1 MKRFLCVLLVALALV
16 GLMTTVASA
25 EEYAMVT
32 SENGYGVRMREGPS
46 KAYRVVTTYDV
57 GTTVIVQQRGTG
69 WSQIRVGETVGWMM
83 NEFLIFGTSGTGTG
97 SGGASGGVGT
107 GTVVSDNGLRVWL
120 RTTPGGKR
128 IQLYSPGTAV
138 TILTYGDE
146 WHYISIGGVRGYMM
160 SRYISVTPPPAP
172 SSKAVEAV
180 SVNYPS
186 PVVDDVLQAAVT
198 PSDATVTYSWK
209 VGGVEQSNSATLR
222 VLNDYIGKPITLTV
236 TGTGVYYGSKTYTT
250 DPVVSSRQVTQ
261 VSLNKPQ
268 PFVGDTLSAVLKPSS
283 ATVSY
288 SWRVGGVEV
297 STEAT

>member
-97 SGGASGGVGT
+97 SGGAGGGVGT

-146 WHYISIGGVRGYMM
+146 WHYISIGGVRGYML
-160 SRYISVTPPPAP
+160 SRYISVTPPM
-172 SSKAVEAV
+172 E
-180 SVNYPS
+180 
-186 PVVDDVLQAAVT
+186 
-198 PSDATVTYSWK
+198 
-209 VGGVEQSNSATLR
+209 
-222 VLNDYIGKPITLTV
+222 I
-236 TGTGVYYGSKTYTT
+236 
-250 DPVVSSRQVTQ
+250 
-261 VSLNKPQ
+261 
-268 PFVGDTLSAVLKPSS
+268 
-283 ATVSY
+283 
-288 SWRVGGVEV
+288 
-297 STEAT
+297 

>member
-46 KAYRVVTTYDV
+46 KAYRVVTKYDV
-57 GTTVIVQQRGTG
+57 GTTVIVQQRGTE

-83 NEFLIFGTSGTGTG
+83 NEFLVFGTSGTGTG
-97 SGGASGGVGT
+97 SGGESGGVGT

-120 RTTPGGKR
+120 RTTPNGNR
-128 IQLYSPGTAV
+128 IQLYRPGTAV
-138 TILTYGDE
+138 TILSYGDE

-180 SVNYPS
+180 GINYPS
-186 PVVDDVLQAAVT
+186 PVVDDVLQASVT

-209 VGGVEQSNSATLR
+209 VNGATAPLCACSTTTSA
-222 VLNDYIGKPITLTV
+222 
-236 TGTGVYYGSKTYTT
+236 S
-250 DPVVSSRQVTQ
+250 
-261 VSLNKPQ
+261 
-268 PFVGDTLSAVLKPSS
+268 PSP
-283 ATVSY
+283 
-288 SWRVGGVEV
+288 
-297 STEAT
+297 